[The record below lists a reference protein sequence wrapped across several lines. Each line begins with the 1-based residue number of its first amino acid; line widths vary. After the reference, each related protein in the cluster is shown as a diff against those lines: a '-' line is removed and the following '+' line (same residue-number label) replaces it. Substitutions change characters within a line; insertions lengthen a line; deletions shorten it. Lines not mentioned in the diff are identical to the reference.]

1 MANDS
6 RKPRRRGFTLLEVIL
21 AGMLTAVVM
30 LAVATGLEVQLR
42 AFISGRESVERAQ
55 LARVLLHKI
64 ADDLR
69 GLAPLQTDDAGG
81 AQTAAPIDDEDDE
94 FDDLWEDDWEA
105 DFDFLAEEEEPFVAA
120 DDSAAALPPIGLRGE
135 LDWLRID
142 ALLPVRSEQPP
153 ESGLLP
159 VEESAPQVA
168 GELRSIAYYFIEP
181 NALFAEAALQSL
193 EEPRGGLA
201 RRDLG
206 RIAAVRAAELGQL
219 DDHDQDAPSLA
230 PEVIGME
237 FRYYDGAE
245 WLESWDSAET
255 GSLPKAVDVRLFFAA
270 KSSRGATP
278 SSAPAPATAD
288 TDETPRVQY
297 RLIVPIPGGG
307 S

>member
-6 RKPRRRGFTLLEVIL
+6 RKHRRRGFTLLEVIL

-81 AQTAAPIDDEDDE
+81 APTAAPIDDDDE
-94 FDDLWEDDWEA
+94 FDDLWEDDWGA
-105 DFDFLAEEEEPFVAA
+105 DFEFLDEEEEPFVAD
-120 DDSAAALPPIGLRGE
+120 DDSAAVLPPIGLRGE

-142 ALLPVRSEQPP
+142 ALLPIRSEQPP

-159 VEESAPQVA
+159 AEESAPQVA
-168 GELRSIAYYFIEP
+168 GELRSIAYYFIES
-181 NALFAEAALQSL
+181 NALFAEAALQSP

-201 RRDLG
+201 RRELD

-237 FRYYDGAE
+237 FRYFDGAE

-270 KSSRGATP
+270 KSSRGAIP
-278 SSAPAPATAD
+278 SSTPATATSG